1 MTLMN
6 LKNLT
11 NETLIENTNQL
22 VRTERRIM
30 TDILWH
36 LKEIE
41 ARVLYAKLGYSS
53 LFSYCVGELK
63 YSEPAAA
70 RRIHAMRLLKQVPE
84 VAEAIES
91 GMLSVT
97 TAAMVA
103 REMKTESAD
112 EKREVLNAM
121 IGKSKFECEKI

>member
-91 GMLSVT
+91 GPNS
-97 TAAMVA
+97 
-103 REMKTESAD
+103 R
-112 EKREVLNAM
+112 
-121 IGKSKFECEKI
+121 